1 MKERS
6 ELNKKRPKMAI
17 KRVSVAANQKFD
29 EASDGDSYNRKKRSS
44 LPPVGEVRKYVR
56 EMKDK

>member
-1 MKERS
+1 
-6 ELNKKRPKMAI
+6 MAI